1 MAQAQA
7 PPPAPAQPGYNP
19 AAPPAPVKKRR
30 GCFGCGCGG
39 CLLAILLIVV
49 LVAAAIFFF
58 AILPASAG
66 SDTPTTLSVFVPNT
80 LVSSSQN
87 GTYDAGTTG
96 QTLNPG
102 TWIKTDQAGRGAI
115 NFPDGS
121 ITRLAAGTQVG
132 ITQATLDSHGN
143 LHHATLQQESGR
155 TLSTVQSLFGGG
167 QFGVKGHGIDAEVRG
182 TEFEIFVRPDGTIL
196 VKLFVGK
203 LQLGARQNSV
213 SLGAGQQVVVDSSGR
228 AGAPGPIAPEPGDP
242 FLLSNGPTGS
252 ETVAGNGNQKGT
264 LQTSP
269 SPAPVAQG
277 GTATTAVYNSPGGD
291 MTVALSYPGSLMK
304 LEVLNSQNQ
313 VVATGQG
320 PPPIVVRVPAA
331 PPGAYTGRITGV
343 SLAAPEPWSASFATN
358 PPCRTT
364 QASDFGESGPVRI
377 AVADSDVNNAFA
389 GSGLADAGISI
400 NPTAGGA
407 IISGHFN
414 YTGTSLAGTVVAY
427 GAPPNLGLT
436 LVAASVNGIPV
447 TAQVGAQL
455 AKYGGRSLTTVGMGF
470 SVDRVYGCKGPQGG
484 LMVIEGHR

>member
-19 AAPPAPVKKRR
+19 AAAPTPVKKRR

-39 CLLAILLIVV
+39 CLLAILLIIV

-66 SDTPTTLSVFVPNT
+66 SDTPTTLSVFLQNT
-80 LVSSSQN
+80 QVSSSQN
-87 GTYDAGTTG
+87 GSYSNGSTG

-102 TWIKTDQAGRGAI
+102 TWVRTDQAGRGAI

-121 ITRLAAGTQVG
+121 ITRLAPSTQVG
-132 ITQATLDSHGN
+132 ITQATLDSHGA
-143 LHHATLQQESGR
+143 LHHANLQQESGR
-155 TLSTVQSLFGGG
+155 TLSTVESLVGGG

-182 TEFEIFVRPDGTIL
+182 TEFEIFVRTDGTIL

-203 LQLGARQNSV
+203 LQLGASKNSV
-213 SLGAGQQVVVDSSGR
+213 NLNAGQQSVVDAGGR
-228 AGAPGPIAPEPGDP
+228 AGNPGPIAPEPGDP

-264 LQTSP
+264 LETSP
-269 SPAPVAQG
+269 SPAPLAQG
-277 GTATTAVYNSPGGD
+277 GTASSAVYNSPGGD

-313 VVATGQG
+313 VIATGQG
-320 PPPIVVRVPAA
+320 PPPIVVKVPAA
-331 PPGAYTGRITGV
+331 PPGAYVGRITGI
-343 SLAAPEPWSASFATN
+343 SLAAPEAWSVSFATN

-364 QASDFGESGPVRI
+364 QASDYPDTGPIRI
-377 AVADSDVNNAFA
+377 AVADSDINSAFA
-389 GSGLADAGISI
+389 SSGLTDAGVSIS
-400 NPTAGGA
+400 PTAGGA
-407 IISGHFN
+407 VISGHLS
-414 YTGTSLAGTVVAY
+414 YTGASLAGTVVVYA
-427 GAPPNLGLT
+427 APPNLGLT

-455 AKYGGRSLTTVGMGF
+455 AKYGGRPLTTVEMGF

>member
-66 SDTPTTLSVFVPNT
+66 SDTPTTLSVFIPNA

-87 GTYDAGTTG
+87 GTYNGGTTG
-96 QTLNPG
+96 QMLAPG
-102 TWIKTDQAGRGAI
+102 SWIKTDQAGRGAI

-132 ITQATLDSHGN
+132 ITQATLDSHGG
-143 LHHATLQQESGR
+143 LHHADLQQESGR
-155 TLSTVQSLFGGG
+155 TLSTVQSLVGGG

-213 SLGAGQQVVVDSSGR
+213 NLIAGQQTVVDNNGR
-228 AGAPGPIAPEPGDP
+228 ASAPAAIVPEPGDP

-269 SPAPVAQG
+269 SAAPLAQG

-291 MTVALSYPGSLMK
+291 MTIALSYPGSLMR

-313 VVATGQG
+313 VVAASQG
-320 PPPIVVRVPAA
+320 PPPVVVRVPAA
-331 PPGAYTGRITGV
+331 RPGAYVGRITGI
-343 SLAAPEPWSASFATN
+343 SLATPEPWSVSFATN

-364 QASDFGESGPVRI
+364 QASDFGDLGQVRVAI
-377 AVADSDVNNAFA
+377 ADSDLNNAFA
-389 GSGLADAGISI
+389 GSGLGDAGISI
-400 NPTAGGA
+400 SPTAGGA
-407 IISGHFN
+407 IISGHFS
-414 YTGTSLAGTVVAY
+414 YAGTGLSGTAVAY
-427 GAPPNLGLT
+427 AAPPYLGLT
-436 LVAASVNGIPV
+436 LVEATIYGIPV
-447 TAQVGAQL
+447 TTQVANQMARL
-455 AKYGGRSLTTVGMGF
+455 GGRPLATVDMGF
-470 SVDRVYGCKGPQGG
+470 SVDRVYGCKGAQGG